1 MPKKRA
7 AWIHVGAPGAG
18 DILEPALVHHRR
30 ALRELGFASLAH
42 TTDESFRAAVEVL
55 DGEQEWGLDGLGGQL
70 AGLVRRGTRAKAHLI
85 FSQPMLAAATEPQ
98 IDRLADAFADHRV
111 HVVVTAGGG
120 DEGEVADRWLRAVR
134 RPERLHVLEVDGAGP
149 RCTWQAFGRVAGF
162 GTASLPI
169 DGVPPVVP
177 RCDSLAHAQQELERL
192 ARRNA
197 ALETRVA
204 ELERKRR
211 KLKRR
216 LRAADATTG

>member
-7 AWIHVGAPGAG
+7 AWIHVGVPGAG
-18 DILEPALVHHRR
+18 DVLEPALVHHRR

-55 DGEQEWGLDGLGGQL
+55 DNGPTWGIDVPAGEL
-70 AGLVRRGTRAKAHLI
+70 AGLVHRGARAKAHLI
-85 FSQPMLAAATEPQ
+85 FSQPLLAEATEPQ
-98 IDRLADAFADHRV
+98 IDRLVDTFADHQV
-111 HVVVTAGGG
+111 NVVVTAGA
-120 DEGEVADRWLRAVR
+120 DDDGEVADRWLRAVR
-134 RPERLHVLEVDGAGP
+134 RPERLHVLEVDGASP

-162 GTASLPI
+162 GTASLPV

-177 RCDSLAHAQQELERL
+177 RCDSLAHAQRELERL
-192 ARRNA
+192 ARRNV
-197 ALETRVA
+197 ALEARVA

-216 LRAADATTG
+216 LRAAV